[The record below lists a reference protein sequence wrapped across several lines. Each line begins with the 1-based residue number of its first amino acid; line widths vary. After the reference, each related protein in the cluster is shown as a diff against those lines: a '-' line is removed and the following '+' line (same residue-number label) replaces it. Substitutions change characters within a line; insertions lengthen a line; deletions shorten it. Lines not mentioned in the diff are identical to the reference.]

1 MKKRNIYP
9 NRSPELMS
17 LFEKAGNNAK
27 VMCIP
32 IDYAQND
39 HIVLFCNGNGDV
51 LRKPFSIKNTP
62 GGVRYLIDQVIEA

>member
-32 IDYAQND
+32 IDYA
-39 HIVLFCNGNGDV
+39 
-51 LRKPFSIKNTP
+51 
-62 GGVRYLIDQVIEA
+62 